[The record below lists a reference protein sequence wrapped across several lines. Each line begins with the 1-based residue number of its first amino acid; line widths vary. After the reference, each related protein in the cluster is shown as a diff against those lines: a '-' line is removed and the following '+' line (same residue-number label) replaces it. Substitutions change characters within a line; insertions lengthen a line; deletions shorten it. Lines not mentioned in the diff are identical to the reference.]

1 MGQRSS
7 QTKENS
13 GPDGRGREYKLIITF
28 LMEELLQTTF
38 VMRRFVCILTA
49 VACVALFSPM
59 NMAEAGISRAV
70 MTDFRVGR
78 HKGFLRLVFQ
88 FSEAI
93 PFSGPTVIG
102 VGQLSLSFE
111 QAKSACPLRHL
122 RSRFNEIK
130 EILCFRNESGFE
142 IEVEFSHPYFHFK
155 SYVLNRP
162 FRVIVD
168 VYKTNFPTKGF
179 IDSLA
184 DGVRA
189 MIKEGSYNKALLAL
203 EPFISHPSEYP
214 KLFSDYLVLLC
225 WTGKEDRALEL
236 FESLPQAF
244 PKRPY
249 LLKNMAQA
257 YYDKKAFS
265 KAEIL
270 YQKALNLGLCDE
282 ETCRGLV
289 SSLTKMGKTDQALRA
304 MNLCARMLPDSLPLR
319 LWNAKF
325 LLKSGRYSE
334 AMQIYRDPVLGKK
347 ESAEHIYKEMDDAIA
362 GLPPDA
368 LNNMLKKLKKA
379 SYKGSPKEVA
389 DYVLA
394 LTLAKK
400 YELAVKVLES
410 RAISSGQL
418 PVHFLYWI
426 AWAYF
431 RTGNPHKAKEYF
443 NTILSRNPRHIKA
456 RIGLTYCMSLQGL
469 NDKALKELAKLSVLE
484 PGNLD
489 IRFAKAYAYEKKGS
503 FLEAVKEYDDILERS
518 PGNQTAIK
526 LRLRALSDMGASSY
540 ALEEALQNF
549 SSDDPVCSDLL
560 MDMAVDRL
568 RWGESGEALR
578 LLEPLTKDR
587 NIRRARFD
595 HIVALVES
603 GFINRAVTEYEQLVR
618 SGISPPAYVLDAV
631 ARAYLHIHQP
641 KRALDLYKSA
651 LRQSP
656 DSFDALMGEFYALQE
671 IRKWR
676 EAQSILDSMDK
687 AEPPVFKKG
696 KKLLPNWRKLDIA
709 LERGWLL
716 AREDRLAEAE
726 EFFQGLYKEAPAN
739 IEIRSGLAH
748 VHLWRGWP
756 RKALQEF
763 KIIESINPQYIKGKT
778 GKVVALNELVYRHEA
793 TEEIRSLLKLKPRD
807 KDVQDVARVLELEQ
821 MRELDTHVW
830 MSREQDGTRD
840 ISFGTR
846 FTQPI
851 TLRTRLFALGWWD
864 RAKDKTSTEYF
875 KRLGI
880 GLEHEFNS
888 TFKVLEQV
896 SWNSDGTKD
905 MGALTSITVTP
916 DDYWT
921 LDFSFDSCTDQV
933 PMRARANG
941 IRAKKMD
948 VGLTYRESE
957 SCSFHFGLSR
967 SWFSDHN
974 NRNEGLLGYE
984 QGLYVKN
991 NKKLRLFVD
1000 LYGMGNSKQDT
1011 PYYNPQRLYSL
1022 TLRLMGEQTL
1032 YRMYGRGFV
1041 HRLYIFMGPQKQRD
1055 YSTGLTGGL
1064 RYEQEIDFCDT
1075 RSLYWGVDAARNI
1088 YDGDSVNGLSIDIG
1102 YRVRF

>member
-1 MGQRSS
+1 M
-7 QTKENS
+7 
-13 GPDGRGREYKLIITF
+13 
-28 LMEELLQTTF
+28 
-38 VMRRFVCILTA
+38 MRRLVCILA
-49 VACVALFSPM
+49 ALACVGLFSSV
-59 NMAEAGISRAV
+59 NMAEVSGPRAAL
-70 MTDFRVGR
+70 TDFRVGR
-78 HKGFLRLVFQ
+78 HKDFLHLMFQ
-88 FSEAI
+88 FSGEV
-93 PFSGPTVIG
+93 PFRGPTVIG
-102 VGQLSLSFE
+102 KGRLSLSFE

-184 DGVRA
+184 EGVRA
-189 MIKEGSYNKALLAL
+189 MIKEGTYNKALSAL
-203 EPFISHPSEYP
+203 EPFISDPLAYP
-214 KLFSDYLVLLC
+214 TLFSDYLVLLC

-236 FESLPQAF
+236 FESLPQSF
-244 PKRPY
+244 PMRPY
-249 LLKNMAQA
+249 LLKNMARA

-270 YQKALNLGLCDE
+270 YQKALDLGLCDE
-282 ETCRGLV
+282 ETCKGLV
-289 SSLTKMGKTDQALRA
+289 LSLTKMGKTDQALKTIK
-304 MNLCARMLPDSLPLR
+304 LCSKMLPNSLPLR
-319 LWNAKF
+319 LWNAKL
-325 LLKSGRYSE
+325 LLKSGHYTE
-334 AMQIYRDPVLGKK
+334 AMEVYRAPMLGRRGDAKQIYR
-347 ESAEHIYKEMDDAIA
+347 AMDDAIA
-362 GLPPDA
+362 GLPPET
-368 LNNMLKKLKKA
+368 LNNMLKKLKEA
-379 SYKGSPKEVA
+379 SYKGGPKAVG
-389 DYVLA
+389 DYVLV

-400 YELAVKVLES
+400 YEMGVKVLETS
-410 RAISSGQL
+410 AISSDQL
-418 PVHFLYWI
+418 PDHFLYWI

-431 RTGNPHKAKEYF
+431 RTGNPHRAKEYF
-443 NTILSRNPRHIKA
+443 NKILLRNPDHIKA

-469 NDKALKELAKLSVLE
+469 NDKALRELARLSVLE
-484 PGNLD
+484 PGDLD
-489 IRFAKAYAYEKKGS
+489 IRFARAYAYEKKGN
-503 FLEAVKEYDDILERS
+503 FLEVVKEYDEILKRS

-540 ALEEALQNF
+540 ALEQALQNF
-549 SSDDPVCSDLL
+549 PPDDPVCLDLI

-568 RWGESGEALR
+568 VWGEPREAIR
-578 LLEPLTKDR
+578 LLGPVVKSG
-587 NIRRARFD
+587 NITRAHFD
-595 HIVALVES
+595 HIVGLVES
-603 GFINRAVTEYEQLVR
+603 GHMNRAVTEYEQLVH
-618 SGISPPAYVLDAV
+618 SGISPPAYVQEAV
-631 ARAYLHIHQP
+631 ARAYLHLQQP
-641 KRALDLYKSA
+641 ERALELNESA
-651 LRQSP
+651 LGQRP
-656 DSFDALMGEFYALQE
+656 DSFDALMGKFYALQE
-671 IRKWR
+671 MRKWR

-696 KKLLPNWRKLDIA
+696 KRVLPNWRKLDIA

-716 AREDRLAEAE
+716 AKEDRLAEAE
-726 EFFQGLYKEAPAN
+726 KFFQGLYKEAPAN
-739 IEIRSGLAH
+739 IEIRNGLAH

-763 KIIESINPQYIKGKT
+763 KIIESINPRYIKEKT
-778 GKVVALNELVYRHEA
+778 GKVVALDELVYRHEA
-793 TEEIRSLLKLKPRD
+793 REEIRSLLKLRPRD

-821 MRELDTHVW
+821 MRELDTQVW

-875 KRLGI
+875 KRLGV

-941 IRAKKMD
+941 IRAKKID

-957 SCSFHFGLSR
+957 SCSLHFELSR

-1022 TLRLMGEQTL
+1022 TLRLMGEQIL

-1041 HRLYIFMGPQKQRD
+1041 HRLYIYMGPQKQRD

-1075 RSLYWGVDAARNI
+1075 RSFYWGVDAARNI
-1088 YDGDSVNGLSIDIG
+1088 YDGDSVNGLSNDIG